1 MSTIASPIIPWV
13 GGKEKLAPSIL
24 QVFPQK
30 FDPYVEPFG
39 GGGAILLG
47 LPKSASRLDIYN
59 DFNRDLVN
67 LMVCVKEHPLEL
79 IKELEFLPLHSRAE
93 FEDLKALMDHDALT
107 DIETAAMEQELAVAE
122 ECFTS
127 QELDEI
133 RELYRRKTELRNVRR
148 AAIFYKISRGSF
160 SGTRSS
166 FGVKRNNI
174 RRFRCQIQKASR
186 RLEDVVI
193 ENRDAVSLIQERDS
207 PTALIYCDPPYFK
220 AEGYYDVDFRRKDHV
235 RLYHALKGCKGFVVL
250 SYNDCP
256 YIRNLYKDF
265 FILAFRRDNPLAQKE
280 GSKYGELII
289 TNFDPRPYMSRQLD
303 LFDVPG
309 EKGALDFVRIPKKI
323 LKTI

>member
-174 RRFRCQIQKASR
+174 RRFRYQIQKASR

-193 ENRDAVSLIQERDS
+193 ENRG
-207 PTALIYCDPPYFK
+207 T
-220 AEGYYDVDFRRKDHV
+220 
-235 RLYHALKGCKGFVVL
+235 
-250 SYNDCP
+250 
-256 YIRNLYKDF
+256 
-265 FILAFRRDNPLAQKE
+265 
-280 GSKYGELII
+280 
-289 TNFDPRPYMSRQLD
+289 
-303 LFDVPG
+303 VP
-309 EKGALDFVRIPKKI
+309 K
-323 LKTI
+323 

>member
-1 MSTIASPIIPWV
+1 MSTIASPVIPWV

-24 QVFPQK
+24 QVFPSK
-30 FDPYVEPFG
+30 FDLYVEPFG

-59 DFNRDLVN
+59 DFNNDLVN

-79 IKELEFLPLHSRAE
+79 MKELEFLPLHSRAE
-93 FEDLKALMDHDALT
+93 FEDLKALINHETLT
-107 DIETAAMEQELAVAE
+107 DMELEAMEQEMTVAE
-122 ECFTS
+122 EFFTPP
-127 QELDEI
+127 ELEEI
-133 RELYRRKTELRNVRR
+133 RELYNRKAELRDVRR

-166 FGVKRNNI
+166 FGVRRNNI
-174 RRFRCQIQKASR
+174 RRFRYQIQNAAR
-186 RLEDVVI
+186 RLENVVI
-193 ENRDAVSLIQERDS
+193 ENRDAVSLIQERDC

-235 RLYHALKGCKGFVVL
+235 RLFHTLRKCKGFVVL

-265 FILAFRRDNPLAQKE
+265 FILAFRRDNPLAQKKDAE
-280 GSKYGELII
+280 YGELII
-289 TNFDPRPYMSRQLD
+289 TNFDPRPYMSVQLE
-303 LFDVPG
+303 LFGTPG
-309 EKGALDFVRIPKKI
+309 EKDTLKLVRIPKKI
-323 LKTI
+323 LKSI